1 MQLKKLGKI
10 NNKIM
15 TIEEYFGTLQQSV
28 LDTWREHLK
37 TSKHNIHVILND
49 FYEDMPEKVDA
60 LIEAWMSHN
69 GKVEDYKNTLEP
81 KDMDPIAYLEQLRTF
96 TKEGR
101 ELMKES
107 ELESLV
113 DDILSLID
121 STLYKLK
128 ELAKTNEE
136 FKMKSLSN
144 YIKESSVNEAR
155 EINYRVQLADVLD
168 DEDVPV
174 TITMVV
180 EKEYQK
186 QFEKWLENEE
196 GNIFLHADGGRVEY

>member
-1 MQLKKLGKI
+1 
-10 NNKIM
+10 M

-128 ELAKTNEE
+128 ELTKTNEE

-155 EINYRVQLADVLD
+155 EIYYRVQLADVLD

>member
-1 MQLKKLGKI
+1 
-10 NNKIM
+10 M

-28 LDTWREHLK
+28 LDAWREHLK

-101 ELMKES
+101 KLMKES

-128 ELAKTNEE
+128 ELTKTNEE

-168 DEDVPV
+168 DEDLPI

-196 GNIFLHADGGRVEY
+196 SNIFLHADGGRVEY

>member
-1 MQLKKLGKI
+1 
-10 NNKIM
+10 M

-128 ELAKTNEE
+128 ELTKTNEE
-136 FKMKSLSN
+136 FKMKTLSN

-168 DEDVPV
+168 DEDLPI

-196 GNIFLHADGGRVEY
+196 GNIFLHATGGRVEY

>member
-1 MQLKKLGKI
+1 
-10 NNKIM
+10 M
-15 TIEEYFGTLQQSV
+15 TIEELFGTLQQSV
-28 LDTWREHLK
+28 VSTWRKHLRTAK
-37 TSKHNIHVILND
+37 YSKHMALND

-69 GKVEDYKNTLEP
+69 GKVKDYKNTLEP

-128 ELAKTNEE
+128 ELTKTNED
-136 FKMKSLSN
+136 FKMKTLSK
-144 YIKESSVNEAR
+144 YINENIVNEAR
-155 EINYRVQLADVLD
+155 EISYRVQLADVLD
-168 DEDVPV
+168 DEDLPI
-174 TITMVV
+174 TITMSV

-186 QFEKWLENEE
+186 QFEQWLENEE
-196 GNIFLHADGGRVEY
+196 GNIFLHADGGKVEY

>member
-1 MQLKKLGKI
+1 
-10 NNKIM
+10 M

-81 KDMDPIAYLEQLRTF
+81 KDMNPIAYLEQLRTF

-128 ELAKTNEE
+128 ELTKTNEG
-136 FKMKSLSN
+136 FKMKTLSN
-144 YIKESSVNEAR
+144 YIKENSVNEAR
-155 EINYRVQLADVLD
+155 EIDYRVQLADVLD
-168 DEDVPV
+168 DEDLPI

>member
-1 MQLKKLGKI
+1 
-10 NNKIM
+10 M

-101 ELMKES
+101 ELMKET

-128 ELAKTNEE
+128 ELTKTNEE

-155 EINYRVQLADVLD
+155 EIYYRVQLADVFD

-196 GNIFLHADGGRVEY
+196 SNIFLHADGGRVEY

>member
-1 MQLKKLGKI
+1 
-10 NNKIM
+10 M

-128 ELAKTNEE
+128 ELTKTNEE

-155 EINYRVQLADVLD
+155 EIDYRVQLADVLD
-168 DEDVPV
+168 DEDLPV

>member
-1 MQLKKLGKI
+1 
-10 NNKIM
+10 M

-37 TSKHNIHVILND
+37 TSKHNVHVILND

-101 ELMKES
+101 KLMKES

-128 ELAKTNEE
+128 ELTKTNEN
-136 FKMKSLSN
+136 FKMKTLSK
-144 YIKESSVNEAR
+144 YINENIVNEAR
-155 EINYRVQLADVLD
+155 EISYRVQLTDVLD
-168 DEDVPV
+168 EEDELPITV
-174 TITMVV
+174 TISV

-186 QFEKWLENEE
+186 VFEKWLNDEE
-196 GNIFLHADGGRVEY
+196 GNIFSYAEGGRVEY

>member
-1 MQLKKLGKI
+1 
-10 NNKIM
+10 M

-37 TSKHNIHVILND
+37 TSKHNVHVILND

-69 GKVEDYKNTLEP
+69 GKVEDYKNVLEP
-81 KDMDPIAYLEQLRTF
+81 KDMEPIAYLEQLRTF

-128 ELAKTNEE
+128 ELTKTNEN
-136 FKMKSLSN
+136 FKMKTLSK
-144 YIKESSVNEAR
+144 YINENIVNEAR
-155 EINYRVQLADVLD
+155 EISYRVQLADVLD
-168 DEDVPV
+168 DEDLPI
-174 TITMVV
+174 TITMSV

-186 QFEKWLENEE
+186 QFEQWLENEE
-196 GNIFLHADGGRVEY
+196 GNIFLHADGGKVEY

>member
-1 MQLKKLGKI
+1 
-10 NNKIM
+10 M

-37 TSKHNIHVILND
+37 TSKHNVHVILND

-101 ELMKES
+101 KLMKES

-128 ELAKTNEE
+128 ELTKTNEN
-136 FKMKSLSN
+136 FKMKTLSK
-144 YIKESSVNEAR
+144 YINENIVNEAR
-155 EINYRVQLADVLD
+155 EISYRVQLADVLD
-168 DEDVPV
+168 EEDELPITV
-174 TITMVV
+174 TISV

-186 QFEKWLENEE
+186 VFEKWLNDEE
-196 GNIFLHADGGRVEY
+196 GNIFSHAEGGRVEY